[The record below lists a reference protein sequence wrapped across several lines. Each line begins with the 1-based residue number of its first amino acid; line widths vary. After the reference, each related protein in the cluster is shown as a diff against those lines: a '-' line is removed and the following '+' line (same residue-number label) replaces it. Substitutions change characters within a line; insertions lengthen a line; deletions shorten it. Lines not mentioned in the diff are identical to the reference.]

1 MVEKLNDVDVQTAM
15 ISLADWTL
23 EEGGLAITKIFT
35 FNNFIEAFGFMTQA
49 ALRAE
54 KLNHHPEW
62 SNVYKTVNVRLTTHD
77 CDGLSMLDFK
87 LAKAMD
93 GIVS

>member
-1 MVEKLNDVDVQTAM
+1 MAEKLNDADVQTEMAA
-15 ISLADWTL
+15 LAGWAL
-23 EEGGLAITKIFT
+23 EEGGLAIAKIFV
-35 FNNFIEAFGFMTQA
+35 FKDFIEAFGFMAQA

-77 CDGLSMLDFK
+77 CGGLSVLDFK

-93 GIVS
+93 GIAS